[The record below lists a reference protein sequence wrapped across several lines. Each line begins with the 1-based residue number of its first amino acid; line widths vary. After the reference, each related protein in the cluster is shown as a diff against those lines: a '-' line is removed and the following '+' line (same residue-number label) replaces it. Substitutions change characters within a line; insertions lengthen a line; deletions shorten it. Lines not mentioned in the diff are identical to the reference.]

1 MVVMGTLLTIIP
13 MFIWIPLKSS
23 GFMYE
28 ILKFFPVNSVTFD
41 FDRSF
46 FEIFGVLFTPYKF
59 IWALSAVL
67 IPLFSLLAAG
77 SFKRHQPG

>member
-28 ILKFFPVNSVTFD
+28 LLKFFPVNSVTFD

-46 FEIFGVLFTPYKF
+46 IEIFGVLFTPYKF
-59 IWALSAVL
+59 IWAVSAVL
-67 IPLFSLLAAG
+67 TAAFSSMAAV
-77 SFKRHQPG
+77 SFKGHQTG